1 MRVDR
6 TSSVRLFSFATFA
19 GDSEMF
25 PLVCVCG
32 TRVTML
38 WTQVCIRLRVLNN
51 IMVCMISDMAVCLS
65 CTAAAFLSGGLP
77 KLCADVSSTSP
88 LNRLEGQ

>member
-19 GDSEMF
+19 GEGELV
-25 PLVCVCG
+25 PLVSVCG

-38 WTQVCIRLRVLNN
+38 WTLVCVRLR
-51 IMVCMISDMAVCLS
+51 D
-65 CTAAAFLSGGLP
+65 
-77 KLCADVSSTSP
+77 K
-88 LNRLEGQ
+88 